1 MKIYLIITFLLID
14 NLSKFVEQNDYK
26 VLENN
31 NLNNYFFD

>member
-14 NLSKFVEQNDYK
+14 ILSKFVEQNDYK